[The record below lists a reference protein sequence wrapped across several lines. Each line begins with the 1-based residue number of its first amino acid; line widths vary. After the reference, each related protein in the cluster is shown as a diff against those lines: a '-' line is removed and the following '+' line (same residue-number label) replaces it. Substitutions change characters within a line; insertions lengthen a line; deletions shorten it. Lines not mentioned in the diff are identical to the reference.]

1 MESKGQL
8 VVMRECVWKKQV
20 KNLRNVETVMSR
32 ILVDDTEESL
42 LNAIENGSVFGF
54 VTVDVSTPQHI
65 IDERLSCG
73 FLFPPV
79 INRMV
84 IEEEH
89 LSDFMK
95 SRIIAE
101 DRKLSKSHSLVQCYN
116 AKQIFVMTEM
126 VRVWLRMGLKVT
138 NITQFVQYIPGKAL
152 LPFVEKVT
160 KMRVDATYEKDEA
173 KATTA
178 KLFGNS
184 GQYILYIIFL
194 ISYKSSFS
202 IW

>member
-1 MESKGQL
+1 MESNGQL
-8 VVMRECVWKKQV
+8 VTMRECVWKQEVKQ
-20 KNLRNVETVMSR
+20 LRNVDTVMAR
-32 ILVDDTEESL
+32 ILEDDTEESL

-79 INRMV
+79 IRRLV
-84 IEEEH
+84 IEEDH
-89 LSDFMK
+89 LSEFMK
-95 SRIIAE
+95 QRMVAE
-101 DRKLSKSHSLVQCYN
+101 DRKLSNTHSLVQCYN

-126 VRVWLRMGLKVT
+126 VRVWLRMGLKIT

-184 GQYILYIIFL
+184 GKIF
-194 ISYKSSFS
+194 IDYGV
-202 IW
+202 

>member
-1 MESKGQL
+1 M
-8 VVMRECVWKKQV
+8 
-20 KNLRNVETVMSR
+20 
-32 ILVDDTEESL
+32 
-42 LNAIENGSVFGF
+42 A
-54 VTVDVSTPQHI
+54 
-65 IDERLSCG
+65 
-73 FLFPPV
+73 
-79 INRMV
+79 
-84 IEEEH
+84 
-89 LSDFMK
+89 
-95 SRIIAE
+95 AE
-101 DRKLSKSHSLVQCYN
+101 DRKLTKSHSLIQCYN

-184 GQYILYIIFL
+184 GKIF
-194 ISYKSSFS
+194 IDY
-202 IW
+202 WV